1 MAAELTEG
9 EAKQAQ
15 SLLSIFDEQ
24 DAAGQHKFNDDEVR
38 HVLPLLILGAELKV
52 ADCSEPVQELL
63 GEFVHEA
70 ELNLNDPPEKLS
82 AQIKAFYVKNPAE
95 PALMGAVAG
104 FLRNPATAVAAAE
117 RAAARVGGGWSPKK
131 K

>member
-9 EAKQAQ
+9 EARQAQ

-24 DAAGQHKFNDDEVR
+24 DAAGQHKFSDDDVR

-52 ADCSEPVQELL
+52 ADCSPPVQELL

-70 ELNLNDPPEKLS
+70 NLNLNDAPEKVS
-82 AQIKAFYVKNPAE
+82 AQIKAFYSQNPAD

-104 FLRNPATAVAAAE
+104 FLRNPASAAAAAE
-117 RAAARVGGGWSPKK
+117 RAAARVGSGWSPKK
-131 K
+131 